1 MKNPKALPPRPA
13 APHPAAPRPA
23 APQRP
28 PVRTFGRRLRDALLL
43 PLALIL
49 VPIDW
54 VLRESARL
62 LRRWRPLRQL
72 EARLSRWPA
81 WAILP
86 LFLIP
91 EGMSHVGGFYAAYL
105 LAHRKVLAAT
115 IVAVFIKGIGLL
127 IALWIYQ
134 ACRPALMTIGWFA
147 WTHGKLEAARQWALG
162 KFRPAWRRGWRLL
175 RRLVLGHAAVEG
187 EPGTAHAGRRLAAI
201 RAQLLKRLG
210 R

>member
-1 MKNPKALPPRPA
+1 MKNPKASPARP
-13 APHPAAPRPA
+13 
-23 APQRP
+23 P
-28 PVRTFGRRLRDALLL
+28 PVRTFARRVRDALLL

-49 VPIDW
+49 VPLDW
-54 VLRESARL
+54 CLREGSRL
-62 LRRWRPLRQL
+62 VRRWRPLRRL
-72 EARLSRWPA
+72 EARLAAWPA

-86 LFLIP
+86 LFLVP
-91 EGMSHVGGFYAAYL
+91 EGMSHAGGFYAAYL

-115 IVAVFIKGIGLL
+115 TVAVFVKGIGLL

-147 WTHGKLEAARQWALG
+147 WAHGKLEAARQWALG

-201 RAQLLKRLG
+201 RLRLLRRLSRTG
-210 R
+210 